1 MLRPLVPAL
10 RTQLKR
16 TVTTSGGDIIATVY
30 GTEWP
35 VRLGRLDAPAP
46 GPGRV
51 PSADAPVPEIVAFMK
66 QLGAKPGA
74 LDMRGACAPQCSAQ
88 HAAAACHIAG
98 AAGRGRRAPLLR
110 C

>member
-51 PSADAPVPEIVAFMK
+51 PAADAPVPEIVAFMK
-66 QLGAKPGA
+66 QLGAKPGVLRRRAAPRAAWRVRTCA
-74 LDMRGACAPQCSAQ
+74 LRVLCACA
-88 HAAAACHIAG
+88 AAV
-98 AAGRGRRAPLLR
+98 LQ
-110 C
+110 